1 MRIKKSKAKKNKIIL
16 FKNTF
21 TKTCYIYSRFFYAKE
36 FQQQKFAMEQI
47 SKKAIIVE
55 DNLILSILYE
65 NMLKEMVFKTVG
77 EIRDGESAVKL
88 IRKYSP
94 DVVIMDIML
103 EGEMDGIQAAHQ
115 IRDFTDVPIL
125 FITGNSDEKHFE
137 RAKRV
142 SNSSFLIKPINEKIL
157 SQAVNELIRNEIP

>member
-1 MRIKKSKAKKNKIIL
+1 
-16 FKNTF
+16 
-21 TKTCYIYSRFFYAKE
+21 
-36 FQQQKFAMEQI
+36 MEQI

-65 NMLKEMVFKTVG
+65 NMMKEMVFKTIG

-94 DVVIMDIML
+94 DVVIMDILL
-103 EGEMDGIQAAHQ
+103 EGDMDGIQAAHQ
-115 IRDFTDVPIL
+115 VRDFTDVPIL
-125 FITGNSDEKHFE
+125 FITGNSDDHHSE

-142 SNSSFLIKPINEKIL
+142 SNSSFLVKPINEQKL
-157 SQAVNELIRNEIP
+157 AEAVNDLMGSKMS